1 MNHATSSE
9 DGVEGNK
16 DDGITVE
23 NNFQERQKT
32 EKLPS
37 RCKVYTSAVKIKA
50 GTKLAENLV
59 CLKFT
64 ANEKLME

>member
-16 DDGITVE
+16 

-59 CLKFT
+59 CLKST
-64 ANEKLME
+64 ANEKLVE